1 MGKAAPAPILLLR
14 LPVLFP
20 LPPLQISLRA
30 GEEQGCSVSS
40 SLWEV
45 L

>member
-1 MGKAAPAPILLLR
+1 MGKAAPAPILLLH
-14 LPVLFP
+14 LPILSP
-20 LPPLQISLRA
+20 LPPLQNSLCA
-30 GEEQGCSVSS
+30 GKEQGCSVSS